1 MSDYAQIRPE
11 PSTFRKVMNP
21 ESRAINGLLGST
33 GDDKFQSYLNPLF
46 SYSQNEEVGTMERWS
61 DPLFTTIDRN
71 VGKRHFG
78 YLNPVHTLCT
88 DDTKENKIRSFIDP
102 GVAAATSFIKNDT
115 ARDTAS
121 ALLNPIG
128 WAVGKLFGC

>member
-1 MSDYAQIRPE
+1 
-11 PSTFRKVMNP
+11 
-21 ESRAINGLLGST
+21 
-33 GDDKFQSYLNPLF
+33 
-46 SYSQNEEVGTMERWS
+46 MERWS